1 MGWTGQMGRQGHTDL
16 AEAEEELGIC
26 LGNSG
31 NGMYPEPAA
40 TGAFWAFWAF
50 WAQGLEQQE
59 QPRLPVPAL
68 DVGTVG

>member
-1 MGWTGQMGRQGHTDL
+1 MGQMGWTGQMGRQGHTDL

-40 TGAFWAFWAF
+40 TGAFWAFWA
-50 WAQGLEQQE
+50 QGLEQ
-59 QPRLPVPAL
+59 
-68 DVGTVG
+68 